1 MNLRDLIATPQLE
14 IRVLYGDDE
23 LLDRSVGWTYT
34 TDLPDPSRYLSPG
47 LVVMT
52 GLMWRHDPAD
62 SDAFVKLLDEADV
75 AALIAGEGLLGFVPD
90 DLVEACRAR
99 RIPLL
104 AVPAHVSFVEVTEYV
119 AGTHTKDRVTRL
131 TSTLVRQR
139 QLLAGVAEGQAL
151 DEVVMQ
157 VSRESGMQCWVVT
170 ATGRQIVTGCG
181 VLPEPHVDTIIA
193 TAMSARHL
201 PATTPRIE
209 TDGSSTEYSAFAV
222 GTSAD
227 HRVIGWFLVVRG
239 RFAEWDHTVI
249 DAISELQAIAALDR
263 SRSEGGRQA
272 WFDITDETIRLAT
285 HESDRPETQT
295 QLRQIGVD
303 VSRQIL
309 VLVAGFDPPSAQ
321 CSSDA
326 RWILSDAVSHVGP
339 PVVGV
344 NEDGDAVAL
353 VAIDK
358 HQRLEKVAAV
368 VVHALERVGPAIGSA
383 QLSVG
388 IGQPSSAAALGGAV
402 RSAWYSRQLG
412 SHHDVPVHVSRSTEV
427 DSAVVLLN
435 SMPDNLRRTFAEHV
449 LGPVLE
455 YDEKAAA
462 SLVPTL
468 RAYFD
473 CAGSWSKTAQ
483 QLDLHLNTVRYRIAR
498 VEALTNRSLS
508 TMEDRMDLYL
518 ALHLL

>member
-1 MNLRDLIATPQLE
+1 MNLRDLVATPELE

-34 TDLPDPSRYLSPG
+34 TDLPDPSRYLSAG

-52 GLMWRHDPAD
+52 GLMWRRNPAD
-62 SDAFVKLLDEADV
+62 SETFVKLLREGDV

-90 DLVEACRAR
+90 DLVDACRAHGL
-99 RIPLL
+99 PLL

-119 AGTHTKDRVTRL
+119 AGAQTKDRVTRL

-170 ATGRQIVTGCG
+170 ATGRQVVTGCG
-181 VLPEPHVDTIIA
+181 VLPDAHVDEIVA
-193 TAMSARHL
+193 TALSARHL
-201 PATTPRIE
+201 PATTPTID
-209 TDGSSTEYSAFAV
+209 TDGSSTEYSVFAV

-227 HRVIGWFLVVRG
+227 HRVVGWFLVVRG
-239 RFAEWDHTVI
+239 RFADWDPNVI
-249 DAISELQAIAALDR
+249 DAIAELQAIAALDR
-263 SRSEGGRQA
+263 ARSEGSRQA
-272 WFDITDETIRLAT
+272 WFDITDETIRLVV
-285 HESDRPETQT
+285 HQSDRPETQT
-295 QLRQIGVD
+295 HLRQIGVD
-303 VSRQIL
+303 TSRPIL
-309 VLVAGFDPPSAQ
+309 VLVAGFDPPTAE
-321 CSSDA
+321 SSSHA
-326 RWILSDAVSHVGP
+326 RWVLTDIVSHTGP
-339 PVVGV
+339 PVVGL
-344 NEDGDAVAL
+344 NDDGDAVAL

-358 HQRLEKVAAV
+358 HHRLEKVAGTL
-368 VVHALERVGPAIGSA
+368 VHALERLGPAMESV

-388 IGQPSSAAALGGAV
+388 MSQPGSAAALGGAV

-412 SHHDVPVHVSRSTEV
+412 THHDVPVHVSRSTEV

-435 SMPDNLRRTFAEHV
+435 SVPDNLRRTFAEHV

-455 YDEKAAA
+455 YDEKSAA
-462 SLVPTL
+462 SLLPTL
-468 RAYFD
+468 KAYFD
-473 CAGSWSKTAQ
+473 CAGSWSRTAQ

-498 VEALTNRSLS
+498 VESLTGRSLS